1 MSLGRGKDWNSVTE
15 QSLLDEEV
23 LRNIQPQLEI
33 NVFFYLFK
41 ESMNTTEYIQFIVLI
56 LAKIMNE
63 TIACYKHM

>member
-1 MSLGRGKDWNSVTE
+1 MSLGRGQDWNSVTE